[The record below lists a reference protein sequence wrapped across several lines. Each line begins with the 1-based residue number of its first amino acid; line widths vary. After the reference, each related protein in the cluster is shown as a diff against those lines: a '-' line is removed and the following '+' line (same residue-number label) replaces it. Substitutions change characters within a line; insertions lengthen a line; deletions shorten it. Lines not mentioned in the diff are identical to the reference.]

1 MMASASKDETVIIWN
16 MDRIKQHL
24 GKNPGDPA
32 DFIITVIDDHEHVID
47 CIKFAP
53 EAAAKTIM
61 KADYNKSQFG
71 GGTNATQNS
80 NADQSRDITE
90 DSTGDQTRDKDM
102 FDDDSQIK
110 DSSLAHDEDSRI
122 DASKRLTAKERVA
135 KLKAQLE
142 MKKKMLRGE
151 IVDDKQEEEK
161 QADEESNAA
170 MDTSIQIDTSKQEK
184 EQQEQE

>member
-1 MMASASKDETVIIWN
+1 MMASASKDETVIVWN
-16 MDRIKQHL
+16 MDRLKQNF
-24 GKNPGDPA
+24 GKMIGDPS
-32 DFIITVIDDHEHVID
+32 DYIITIIDDHEHVID

-61 KADYNKSQFG
+61 KADYNKGMFGG
-71 GGTNATQNS
+71 GGTNTTQ

-110 DSSLAHDEDSRI
+110 DTSLAHDEESRI

-135 KLKAQLE
+135 KLKA
-142 MKKKMLRGE
+142 
-151 IVDDKQEEEK
+151 
-161 QADEESNAA
+161 
-170 MDTSIQIDTSKQEK
+170 
-184 EQQEQE
+184 

>member
-1 MMASASKDETVIIWN
+1 MI
-16 MDRIKQHL
+16 
-24 GKNPGDPA
+24 GDPS

-53 EAAAKTIM
+53 EAACRTIM
-61 KADYNKSQFG
+61 RADYNKGQIG
-71 GGTNATQNS
+71 GGAATNQS
-80 NADQSRDITE
+80 NDIME

-102 FDDDSQIK
+102 FDEDSQIQDK
-110 DSSLAHDEDSRI
+110 SNVSRVDDEESRI

-151 IVDDKQEEEK
+151 IVDEKEEEEKQEEE
-161 QADEESNAA
+161 SVAA
-170 MDTSIQIDTSKQEK
+170 DTSIQIDTSKQE
-184 EQQEQE
+184 

>member
-1 MMASASKDETVIIWN
+1 MMASASKDETVIVWN
-16 MDRIKQHL
+16 MDRLKQNF
-24 GKNPGDPA
+24 GKMIGDPS
-32 DFIITVIDDHEHVID
+32 DYIITIIDDHEHVID

-53 EAAAKTIM
+53 EAAAKVIM
-61 KADYNKSQFG
+61 KADYNKGQFG
-71 GGTNATQNS
+71 GGGTNTTQ

-110 DSSLAHDEDSRI
+110 DTSLAHDEESRI

-151 IVDDKQEEEK
+151 IADPDKQEEEK
-161 QADEESNAA
+161 QADEES
-170 MDTSIQIDTSKQEK
+170 S
-184 EQQEQE
+184 